1 MQRKLHFN
9 RQVLF
14 SFLLFLCSAVG
25 SMAQTP
31 VPLAS
36 QPGATY
42 TENFADIANWTNGFA
57 SGIGASRFQGVGVS
71 GSATIPSANRT
82 TVSSLVFA
90 SGASGGVQRGSGNIQ
105 LLSTGG
111 TDNTT
116 SVAFDFFVDLTGV
129 SSSSLSFDAALVIN
143 GTASNRV
150 STLRVYGSTDGL
162 NFVEVSTPFSVTN
175 TGTSAA
181 SLSISLPASFNNN
194 PNAQLRFYCHNGTGG
209 SSGNRPKI
217 SIDNLTISGTAVA
230 TPYLAANRSSLTGL
244 YSLTYLEGSGPA
256 SRTISL
262 SGGNLT
268 PTAGTI
274 TATVSTTAFSVLPA
288 ANYTS
293 SSLAAAPFAVSL
305 VAGLPTGSY
314 SASITFEG
322 GGATTVVP
330 VSGTVIGPQ
339 LAANPTSFASLTTL
353 QGTPSAER
361 SYTLTAANLVNS
373 ITLTAST
380 NLEISSTSGSG
391 FSSSLTFPSTTTSTV
406 VYLRMASTTPVGTF
420 NGTITNTST
429 SLTTNVTVSG
439 SASGTIVSAT
449 SPNIVIS
456 QLYGGGGNS
465 GATLINDFVELFNRS
480 AAPVDLTGWGL
491 QYASSTGTTW
501 TSNTL
506 TGSIAPGGYFL
517 VQLAAGAGGTQ
528 NLPAPVSV
536 TGTLTLGGTSGKV
549 ALTRTSVLL
558 SGGCPAGDIEDFVG
572 YGTGTNCY
580 EGAGPTIAPSNTTS
594 LFRAN
599 NGCTDTNQNS
609 VDFTAASPNP
619 RNAASPTNPCSPIL
633 LANPAALTGVSGP
646 SYVLGNGPASTTL
659 SLSGNSLTATSGT
672 ITATVS
678 STAFTVTPLTAPFSA
693 SSLSPTSFTVTLVAG
708 LTANTYSASVTFS
721 GGGATAIVPV
731 TGVVIDP
738 TAPLITVNPT
748 AITGLTTTQGT
759 ASAERT
765 YTLATAN
772 LANDV
777 LVSAAGGF
785 EISITSGGGFSTSL
799 TVPSAVTSTVVYVR
813 IPGSANV
820 GVISGTITQ
829 SSGSLTA
836 TVPVSGTVNPNPN
849 TIIPIAVA
857 RGFVSQTV
865 TIQGRVTSTT
875 YVGGRTFY
883 IQDATGGIAIY
894 SPNAIT
900 DYATQVQLGDLVTVT
915 GPVTIFSGMTE
926 LGNVFSFSIDASAGR
941 SVPAPPLVP
950 LSQLANYQGQ
960 LVQVD
965 NTTVG
970 NTNPGNVATT
980 YFNGSTNYSITQS
993 ATIAI
998 LRINA
1003 TSELPGAGKPS
1014 GPTNITGIVDR
1025 FVSGV
1030 TTSGTNGIQLQP
1042 RLLVDVQGATTPVD
1056 QICGG
1061 TGTTGLTTAQTFDI
1075 TTWNVEFFGADGG
1088 SITCP
1093 TGNTNRP
1100 YDDLGPFDEAR
1111 QARNVKTI
1119 LERLNSDIF
1128 VVEEVSDAT
1137 LLAQVV
1143 STSIGGYTLQCSDK
1157 TSYYW
1162 QADCDQPEPLFLPGV
1177 LAQKV
1182 CVIYRNSAVTPVQ
1195 SIGLLADQYGYG
1207 PIGPAS
1213 SGTNNWSSGR
1223 LPFLFVADVT
1233 LNGVSR
1239 RLHIVGLHAK
1249 SGSAA
1254 DDYTRRRQDYIDLK
1268 VRLDAAY
1275 PNANILILG
1284 DMNDQALTSIR
1295 SGSASSFNNFVTDA
1309 TNYSVL
1315 TASLEQQGCQTFE
1328 SGSFI
1333 DHIFIS
1339 NEVFPAYIPN
1349 STNVQ
1354 VPFIGVEGG
1363 YSSNTTSDH
1372 RPVSARF
1379 DLALMAPTSP
1389 TATLATAPTTV
1400 CAGSPV
1406 NFTANVGEFGASYSY
1421 TLSNGT
1427 NSASAT
1433 AQTSASFVTSV
1444 TATVG
1449 GAFTLT
1455 VTGALGGSTA
1465 VASSSITVKP
1475 TPARPTYT
1483 LTNNGTV
1490 CAGQSL
1496 TAAVNGCSTGT
1507 VSFTVNPP
1515 TNSGLAIPTPPAAYV
1530 FDGTTAPGTYTI
1542 CAICTENDCSS
1553 PMALTTVTIATL
1565 PTNVSL
1571 TSATITCASP
1581 SVTLTATGGTS
1592 YTLSDAQSNTT
1603 GSFTVNT
1610 PGTYTV
1616 IVANA
1621 SGCTA
1626 TATATVGINTATPT
1640 NVSLISA
1647 TITCASPTVTLTATG
1662 GASYTLSDVQ
1672 SNTTGNFAVSVG
1684 GNYTVTVA
1692 GVNGCTASATATVT
1706 SETAVPT
1713 PTLAASNSINCT
1725 VTSATLTATGGTSY
1739 TLSNAQ
1745 SNTTGSFTV
1754 TTGGTYTVTVA
1765 NAAGC
1770 KAMTFVTVASSI
1782 TAPVVSLSASGA
1794 ISCTQTTASLTAT
1807 GGTSYTLSDGQNN
1820 STNGVFSV
1828 TVGGSYT
1835 VRVTGANGCT
1845 NTATTSVVSDT
1856 AAPNAT
1862 LTASS
1867 LALCPS
1873 PGPGSSATL
1882 TATGGINYAFSGPGL
1897 SQTSA
1902 TPTATV
1908 SQTGTFSVVV
1918 TGANGCTATRSVAII
1933 ENASGVIIGST
1944 PGTVNACTGSPL
1956 AIPVNVSGTVI
1967 EYQWLKGGSPIPGQ
1981 KTNTLSIPSVQ
1992 PGDAGTY
1999 SLSVVGQCGSAT
2011 SSTFTVVVNPTPT
2024 ITLVFPGGTLI
2035 NPTTIPTIQL
2045 PIPGQVQVIISGG
2058 SLYEWRQVI
2067 DRLNGYEIRQTE
2079 TNTSGIFN
2087 VTKPGPYRITANP
2100 GSACSRTVE
2109 GVITN

>member
-1 MQRKLHFN
+1 MWF
-9 RQVLF
+9 V
-14 SFLLFLCSAVG
+14 FLG
-25 SMAQTP
+25 STAWGQTP
-31 VPLAS
+31 VPLRNQA
-36 QPGATY
+36 GITY

-57 SGIGASRFQGVGVS
+57 SGIGANRFLGIGIG
-71 GSATIPSANRT
+71 GSATIPTPTRT
-82 TVSSLVFA
+82 TISSLAFS
-90 SGASGGVQRGSGNIQ
+90 SGGTGGVQKGTGNIQ
-105 LLSTGG
+105 LLVTG
-111 TDNTT
+111 TPDNNA
-116 SVAFDFFVDLTGV
+116 SVAFDFFVDFTGV
-129 SSSSLSFDAALVIN
+129 NAGTLSLDVATVFNST
-143 GTASNRV
+143 GNRV
-150 STLRVYGSTDGL
+150 NTMRIYGTTDGGTFTELSTPYSATNNVSGSTT
-162 NFVEVSTPFSVTN
+162 VSIP
-175 TGTSAA
+175 
-181 SLSISLPASFNNN
+181 LPASFSNN
-194 PNAQLRFYCHNGTGG
+194 PNAQFRFYIHNGTGG
-209 SSGNRPKI
+209 STGSRPKI
-217 SIDNLTISGTAVA
+217 SIDNLTITGTAIA

-256 SRTISL
+256 SRTLNL

-268 PTAGTI
+268 PTASTI
-274 TATVSTTAFSVLPA
+274 MATASTTAFTILPST

-305 VAGLPTGSY
+305 VAGLPSGSY

-330 VSGTVIGPQ
+330 VSGTVVGPQ

-353 QGTPSAER
+353 QGMPSAER

-373 ITLTAST
+373 ITLTASA

-391 FSSSLTFPSTTTSTV
+391 FSSSLTFPSSTTSTV

-420 NGTITNTST
+420 NGTITNTS
-429 SLTTNVTVSG
+429 SALTANVTVSG
-439 SASGTIVSAT
+439 SVNGTIASAA

-480 AAPVDLTGWGL
+480 ATPVDITGWSL

-536 TGTLTLGGTSGKV
+536 TGTLALGGTSGKV

-558 SGGCPAGDIEDFVG
+558 SGGCPTGDIEDFVG

-580 EGAGPTIAPSNTTS
+580 EGAGPTTAPSNTTS
-594 LFRAN
+594 LLRAN
-599 NGCTDTNQNS
+599 NGCTDTNQNGI
-609 VDFTAASPNP
+609 DFTAASPNP
-619 RNAASPTNPCSPIL
+619 RNTASPTNPCSPIL
-633 LANPAALTGVSGP
+633 LANPAALTGASGP
-646 SYVLGNGPASTTL
+646 SYVMGSGPASTTL
-659 SLSGNSLTATSGT
+659 SLGGNSLTAATGN

-678 STAFTVTPLTAPFSA
+678 STAFIVMPSTVPFSA
-693 SSLSPTSFTVTLVAG
+693 SSLNPTSFTITMVAG
-708 LTANTYSASVTFS
+708 LTANAYSASVTFA
-721 GGGATAIVPV
+721 GGGATAIVPI
-731 TGVVIDP
+731 TGTVIDP
-738 TAPLITVNPT
+738 SAPLITVNPT
-748 AITGLTTTQGT
+748 VLAGLTTIQGT

-765 YTLATAN
+765 YTLTTAN
-772 LANDV
+772 LTNDV
-777 LVSAAGGF
+777 LVSATGSF
-785 EISITSGGGFSTSL
+785 EISTISGGVFSTSI
-799 TVPSAVTSTVVYVR
+799 TIPSAVTSTVVYVR
-813 IPGSANV
+813 IPGSATI
-820 GVISGTITQ
+820 GAISGTITQ

-900 DYATQVQLGDLVTVT
+900 DYAIQVQLGDLVTVT

-941 SVPAPPLVP
+941 SVPTPPLVP

-980 YFNGSTNYSITQS
+980 YFNGSTNYSITQL
-993 ATIAI
+993 ATTAI
-998 LRINA
+998 LRINV
-1003 TSELPGAGKPS
+1003 TSELPGAGKPT

-1025 FVSGV
+1025 FISGA
-1030 TTSGTNGIQLQP
+1030 TTAGTNGIQLQP
-1042 RLLVDVQGATTPVD
+1042 RLLVDVQGATTPTD

-1061 TGTTGLTTAQTFDI
+1061 TGTTGLTTAQTLDI
-1075 TTWNVEFFGADGG
+1075 TTWNVEFFGADAGA
-1088 SITCP
+1088 ITCS
-1093 TGNTNRP
+1093 TGVSPRT
-1100 YDDLGPFDEAR
+1100 YEDLGPFDEAR

-1128 VVEEVSDAT
+1128 VVEEVSDAA

-1162 QADCDQPEPLFLPGV
+1162 QADCDQPLPLFLPGV

-1182 CVIYRNSAVTPVQ
+1182 CVIYRNSTVTPVQ
-1195 SIGLLADQYGYG
+1195 SIGLLADQYNYG
-1207 PIGPAS
+1207 PNGPAS

-1249 SGSAA
+1249 SGSDS

-1268 VRLDAAY
+1268 TKLDAAY

-1309 TNYSVL
+1309 ANYSVL

-1328 SGSFI
+1328 SGSLI

-1349 STNVQ
+1349 SVNIQ
-1354 VPFIGVEGG
+1354 LPIIGVEGG

-1389 TATLATAPTTV
+1389 TATLVAAPTTV
-1400 CAGSPV
+1400 CNGSPV
-1406 NFTANVGEFGASYSY
+1406 NFTVNVGEFGPSYSY

-1433 AQTSASFVTSV
+1433 AQTSTSFVTSV

-1455 VTGALGGSTA
+1455 VTGALGGRTA
-1465 VASSSITVKP
+1465 VTSSNITVNP
-1475 TPARPTYT
+1475 VPARPTYT
-1483 LTNNGTV
+1483 LSNNGTV
-1490 CAGQSL
+1490 CVGQSL
-1496 TAAVNGCSTGT
+1496 TATVNGCNTGT

-1515 TNSGLAIPTPPAAYV
+1515 TNSGNVISTPPAAYV
-1530 FDGTTAPGTYTI
+1530 FDGTTASGTYTI
-1542 CAICTENDCSS
+1542 CAICTENGCSS
-1553 PMALTTVTIATL
+1553 PMALTTVTIAAL

-1581 SVTLTATGGTS
+1581 SVTLTATGGVS
-1592 YTLSDAQSNTT
+1592 YTLSNSQSNTT

-1616 IVANA
+1616 TVANA

-1626 TATATVGINTATPT
+1626 TATATVGTNLTAP
-1640 NVSLISA
+1640 VASLTANSL

-1662 GASYTLSDVQ
+1662 GTSYILSNGQ
-1672 SNTTGNFAVSVG
+1672 SNSTGLFPVMASG
-1684 GNYTVTVA
+1684 PYTVTA
-1692 GVNGCTASATATVT
+1692 TGANGCTTTATATVT
-1706 SETAVPT
+1706 SETGLPT
-1713 PTLAASNSINCT
+1713 PTLAASNSLNCS
-1725 VTSATLTATGGTSY
+1725 VTSATLTAGGGTSY
-1739 TLSNAQ
+1739 TLS
-1745 SNTTGSFTV
+1745 SGVPGSRTTNTTGNFTV

-1770 KAMTFVTVASSI
+1770 RAMTTVTVASDV
-1782 TAPVVSLSASGA
+1782 APPTVSLTSSGT
-1794 ISCTQTTASLTAT
+1794 ITCSQLTAALRAT
-1807 GGTSYTLSDGQNN
+1807 AGLSSYTLSDGQN
-1820 STNGVFSV
+1820 SLTGLFSV
-1828 TVGGSYT
+1828 TAGGSYT

-1845 NTATTSVVSDT
+1845 NTAATSVASNT
-1856 AAPNAT
+1856 ATPPATLSANSLVLCTSGPGASVT
-1862 LTASS
+1862 LTA
-1867 LALCPS
+1867 
-1873 PGPGSSATL
+1873 
-1882 TATGGINYAFSGPGL
+1882 GGGTNYAFSGPGL
-1897 SQTSA
+1897 NQNSP

-1908 SQTGTFSVVV
+1908 MQAGAFSVIVTGT
-1918 TGANGCTATRSVAII
+1918 NGCTATRTVSLTQTATGLVL
-1933 ENASGVIIGST
+1933 GST

-1956 AIPVNVSGTVI
+1956 SIPIVVNGPATT
-1967 EYQWLKGGSPIPGQ
+1967 YYWLKNGSPMPGQ
-1981 KTNTLSIPSVQ
+1981 TTNTLSIASVQ

-1999 SLSVVGQCGSAT
+1999 SLSVVGPCGTAT

-2035 NPTTIPTIQL
+2035 NPTTVPTIQL

-2058 SLYEWRQVI
+2058 SLYEWRLVI
-2067 DRLNGYEIRQTE
+2067 DRLNGYELRQVE

-2087 VTKPGPYRITANP
+2087 VSKPGPYRITVNP
-2100 GSACSRTVE
+2100 DTPCSRTVE